1 MLLTFEMS
9 NVPRHFVAVV
19 DDDESLCRSVGRL
32 LRAAGIEAVMYDSA
46 EAFLEDTKRPQFDC
60 LLLDVQLGGMSG
72 IELNQQLSAAGST
85 TPVIYITAH
94 QEPELRSEALKTRC
108 VAYFRKNEPAEGLLE
123 TIRKAISRESGSKNQ
138 PVQT

>member
-1 MLLTFEMS
+1 MS
-9 NVPRHFVAVV
+9 SNPRNYVAVV
-19 DDDESLCRSVGRL
+19 DDDKSLCRSVGRL

-94 QEPELRSEALKTRC
+94 HEPEIRAEALKTPC

-123 TIRKAISRESGSKNQ
+123 AIRKAISRESSSKKQ
-138 PVQT
+138 PVQI